1 MLVQTWG
8 DVLVTSFQQ
17 LWIGVAGFVP
27 RLIIAIIVFVIGW
40 VIAMALG
47 KVVDQIIRAIKVDKA
62 LQSLGI
68 EEPLARA
75 GMRLDAGAFIGGLVK
90 WFFIIVFLAATA
102 EVLGLSQVTVFLQDV
117 VVQYLPNVFVAALI
131 LVAAALIADAAKNVV
146 VGTAKAASLPS
157 AGFLGGVSK
166 WAIWIFAILAALY
179 QLGIVDPLVQS
190 YVPVAGEA
198 RALTLCLAF
207 GLGGKETASRYLD
220 RLRSDISNNR

>member
-179 QLGIVDPLVQS
+179 QLGIVGPLVQTL
-190 YVPVAGEA
+190 VTGAVA
-198 RALTLCLAF
+198 ALALALGLAF